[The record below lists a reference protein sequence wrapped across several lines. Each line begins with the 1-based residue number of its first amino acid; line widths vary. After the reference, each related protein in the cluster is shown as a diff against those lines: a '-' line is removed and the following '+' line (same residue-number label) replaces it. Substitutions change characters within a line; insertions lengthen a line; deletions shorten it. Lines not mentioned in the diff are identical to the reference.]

1 MPDDPGRKSADK
13 PYRLSA
19 LFTLTAL
26 LLTVTLLTLFQY
38 QQLSRIMLST
48 GDELFERLSL
58 QVETQLKNMY
68 QPPSQALSLLS
79 LGNLPHTDTL
89 AQRLPHLQSFA
100 QVLRDN
106 PQLNSVYI
114 GWSDGDYL
122 MLRPLDVT
130 ENQNRFDAPELA
142 RWMAWHVQSEA
153 GQRHVTY
160 LFINQQLDIIEAR
173 LMADD
178 GFDPRQRPWYVEAT
192 RVNEQIVTLPYVFF
206 STHEF
211 GSTLAKRAINGA
223 VLGAD
228 LTLGKLSETLHQ
240 QKITDSSQLLI
251 YTGDGTVLA
260 YQDVQRLLHTAQGSS
275 LSLKR
280 FNQLGSTLLATLAID
295 GYHQERRITREMEGR
310 RWIIQQ
316 RRISLRGAPET
327 YLAVLVP
334 EDELLADAYR
344 IRSESIWISLT
355 ICLVLLPILWFS
367 GRIRRKTRSE

>member
-58 QVETQLKNMY
+58 QVETQLENMY

>member
-58 QVETQLKNMY
+58 QVETQLENMY

-192 RVNEQIVTLPYVFF
+192 RVNEHIVTLPYVFF

>member
-58 QVETQLKNMY
+58 QVETQLENMY

-79 LGNLPHTDTL
+79 LGNLPNTDTL
-89 AQRLPHLQSFA
+89 AQRLPHLPSFA

-114 GWSDGDYL
+114 GWPDGDYL

>member
-1 MPDDPGRKSADK
+1 
-13 PYRLSA
+13 
-19 LFTLTAL
+19 
-26 LLTVTLLTLFQY
+26 
-38 QQLSRIMLST
+38 MLST

-58 QVETQLKNMY
+58 QVETQLENMY

-114 GWSDGDYL
+114 GWPDGDYL

>member
-38 QQLSRIMLST
+38 QQLSRVMLST

-58 QVETQLKNMY
+58 QVETQLENMY

-79 LGNLPHTDTL
+79 LGNLPNTDTL

-114 GWSDGDYL
+114 GWPDGDYL

-178 GFDPRQRPWYVEAT
+178 GFDPRQR
-192 RVNEQIVTLPYVFF
+192 
-206 STHEF
+206 
-211 GSTLAKRAINGA
+211 
-223 VLGAD
+223 
-228 LTLGKLSETLHQ
+228 
-240 QKITDSSQLLI
+240 
-251 YTGDGTVLA
+251 
-260 YQDVQRLLHTAQGSS
+260 
-275 LSLKR
+275 LSL
-280 FNQLGSTLLATLAID
+280 I
-295 GYHQERRITREMEGR
+295 HI
-310 RWIIQQ
+310 
-316 RRISLRGAPET
+316 
-327 YLAVLVP
+327 
-334 EDELLADAYR
+334 
-344 IRSESIWISLT
+344 
-355 ICLVLLPILWFS
+355 
-367 GRIRRKTRSE
+367 

>member
-38 QQLSRIMLST
+38 QQLSRVMLST

-58 QVETQLKNMY
+58 QVETQLENMY

-79 LGNLPHTDTL
+79 LGNLPNTDTL

-192 RVNEQIVTLPYVFF
+192 RVNEHIVTLPYVFF